1 MDLPEETPF
10 RIAFAIYW
18 FVHLI
23 VRTYFQM
30 KARGP
35 ERAYARNKQR
45 AALGFR
51 VLAIAYVILIVY
63 AVSPWFDFAHINLA
77 NWIRWVAGLGLLAFY
92 LVFFSWTHI
101 ALGRHWSG
109 LVEIHKD
116 HALITTGPYR
126 FIRHPMYS
134 AFFLSAFGMY
144 FLTANWLIFVIY
156 FVAVA
161 SMYFTRVRSEE
172 EMMIEQFGEAYRE
185 YMSRTGRLL
194 PQGGSMKDSA

>member
-1 MDLPEETPF
+1 MDLTEETPF
-10 RIAFAIYW
+10 RIAFAIFW

-35 ERAYARNKQR
+35 ERAYARNEQR

-51 VLAIAYVILIVY
+51 VLAIVYLILIVY
-63 AVSPWFDFAHINLA
+63 SVSPWIDFAHINLA
-77 NWIRWVAGLGLLAFY
+77 HWIRWVAGLGLLAFY

-101 ALGRHWSG
+101 VLGKHWSR

-134 AFFLSAFGMY
+134 AFFLSAIGMY
-144 FLTANWLIFVIY
+144 FLSANWLVFGIY
-156 FVAVA
+156 FVSVTY
-161 SMYFTRVRSEE
+161 MYFARVESEE
-172 EMMIEQFGEAYRE
+172 VMMIERFGDSYRE
-185 YMSRTGRLL
+185 YMKRTGRLL
-194 PQGGSMKDSA
+194 PRMGR